1 MPLRKRELLD
11 NVIAGAGE
19 TCSVSYF
26 SYFVDS
32 VHYFMTG
39 DGDTCKICIY
49 LVLLLLITASSSE
62 ARPVTDYNLP
72 VKEF

>member
-39 DGDTCKICIY
+39 DGDTCKICI
-49 LVLLLLITASSSE
+49 
-62 ARPVTDYNLP
+62 
-72 VKEF
+72 